1 MATAKKRNRVKE
13 IAIDLEKRVSLRG
26 IVFERFFYNQV
37 IQVRS
42 LTNSYSMLFD
52 NLDSSVSFAKFAV
65 FFCSNY
71 WEFT

>member
-13 IAIDLEKRVSLRG
+13 IAIDLEKRGSLRG
-26 IVFERFFYNQV
+26 IVFERFFYNQG
-37 IQVRS
+37 IQVRP

-52 NLDSSVSFAKFAV
+52 NLDSSVSIAEFAV
-65 FFCSNY
+65 FICINY

>member
-1 MATAKKRNRVKE
+1 MAIAKKRNRVKE
-13 IAIDLEKRVSLRG
+13 IAIDLEKRGSLRG

-52 NLDSSVSFAKFAV
+52 NLDSSVSIAEFAV
-65 FFCSNY
+65 FICSNY